1 MDFVRKYEL
10 RKSCHCKQF
19 WKNRYPFLTSRNRN
33 SIDSGILVVGQ
44 ISLFFVHQKVLPA
57 CAKSVFSNEGGFW
70 PNLKKCLQDQQLKI
84 WTSYKVLLLIIKK
97 SKVTQDHFQHSLII
111 FICSFTHLHLPSQQA
126 TQTTLYYFDIQWS
139 SSNSFLPFM
148 IPIVCL
154 TLHYEI
160 TRVSGL
166 SNNASDT
173 GRKRQILFD
182 RAHLFIQVWSY
193 QMKL

>member
-57 CAKSVFSNEGGFW
+57 CAKNVFSNEGGFW

-84 WTSYKVLLLIIKK
+84 WTSYKVLLLISKK

-111 FICSFTHLHLPSQQA
+111 LICSFTHLHLPSQQA
-126 TQTTLYYFDIQWS
+126 TQ
-139 SSNSFLPFM
+139 
-148 IPIVCL
+148 IVCL